1 MKQKSDMGP
10 FLVVGC
16 GSIGKRHIRNLLA
29 FGVRNILA
37 YDSNPVRSYEVREE
51 FGVEALHDLESGWA
65 QNPYCAFITTPTSL
79 HIPIAIQAAERGCH
93 LFIEKPLAHTFEGVE
108 RLLSLI
114 REKELVSL
122 VGCNMRFHPGLKKV
136 KELIEKKA
144 MGNMVAARVEA
155 GQYLPDWHPM
165 EDYRKNYSAR
175 RDSGG
180 GVILD
185 AIHELDYIRWL
196 LGEIRAVSCFAGKLS
211 HLEIETED
219 TAAIILRF
227 TNGAI
232 GEVHV
237 DYVQRAYSRTAQF
250 IGDEGTIRWDYTQGT
265 VRYYSSISNRWM
277 EFENPKDWVA
287 NQMYVDEL
295 SHFLCCLEGGAQP
308 EQDVSE
314 GARVLAV
321 ALAAKASSRLERIER
336 LQD

>member
-1 MKQKSDMGP
+1 M
-10 FLVVGC
+10 VGC

-29 FGVRNILA
+29 LSVRNILA

-51 FGVEALHDLESGWA
+51 FGVETLNNLESAWE
-65 QNPYCAFITTPTSL
+65 QDPYGAFITTPTSL
-79 HIPIAIQAAERGCH
+79 HIPIAIQAAEYGCH
-93 LFIEKPLAHTFEGVE
+93 LFIEKPLSHTFEGVE
-108 RLLSLI
+108 KLLALI
-114 REKELVSL
+114 GEKQLISL
-122 VGCNMRFHPGLKKV
+122 VGCNMRFHPGLQKV
-136 KELIEKKA
+136 KELIEEKTV
-144 MGNMVAARVEA
+144 GNMVAARVEA

-175 RDSGG
+175 RDLGG

-219 TAAIILRF
+219 TAEIILRF
-227 TNGAI
+227 SNGAI

-237 DYVQRAYSRTAQF
+237 DYVQRAYSRTSQF
-250 IGDEGTIRWDYTQGT
+250 IGDEGTIRWDYSQGT
-265 VRYYSSISNRWM
+265 VRYYSSASARWM
-277 EFENPKDWVA
+277 EFENPKGWVA

-295 SHFLCCLEGGAQP
+295 RHFLCCLEGGVQP

-314 GARVLAV
+314 GAKVLAV
-321 ALAAKASSRLERIER
+321 ALAAKSSAQFERIER
-336 LQD
+336 LQN